1 MLCDCPWRVRFKK
14 QLNGSWIVTEVR
26 DEHQGHQLEGVDPLS
41 YSVNRPV
48 TAEARPTMFELVR
61 DSSTTLNTVAS
72 MLNKTYGLSLLP
84 RDVYNRT
91 YDHGQRHGSS
101 TVKLQEMLDQD
112 GYLYRVRVG
121 PENTLDS
128 LWTEYHISRYANF
141 GMNTTSRVEGS
152 HAALKR
158 SLSSS
163 SGTLYAAGQRISY
176 RDAERSTQHSIV
188 GATEN
193 LFVRVDIRNQ
203 LETSMLYTRISR
215 SALELVYTEVLKKV
229 HNQEEDGMTD
239 KGSCT
244 VRRGSSLTE
253 VWDDVLASL

>member
-1 MLCDCPWRVRFKK
+1 M
-14 QLNGSWIVTEVR
+14 E
-26 DEHQGHQLEGVDPLS
+26 GHQLEGVDPLS

-48 TAEARPTMFELVR
+48 TAEARATMFELVR

-101 TVKLQEMLDQD
+101 TVKFLEKLDQD

-128 LWTEYHISRYANF
+128 LFFTEYHISRYANF

-176 RDAERSTQHSIV
+176 RDAERSTQNSIV

-193 LFVRVDIRNQ
+193 LVVRVDIRNQ
-203 LETSMLYTRISR
+203 LETSMLCTRISR

-229 HNQEEDGMTD
+229 HNQEED
-239 KGSCT
+239 
-244 VRRGSSLTE
+244 RGASLTE